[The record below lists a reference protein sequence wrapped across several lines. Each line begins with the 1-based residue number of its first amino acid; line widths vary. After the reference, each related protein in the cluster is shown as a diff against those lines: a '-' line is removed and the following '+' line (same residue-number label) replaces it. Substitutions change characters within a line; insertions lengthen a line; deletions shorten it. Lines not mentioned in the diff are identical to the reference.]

1 MNNNLV
7 NIIEANI
14 RSIHTSQFDLSFN
27 ELADMYENGELNINP
42 DFQRLFRY
50 LKAFLF
56 HFL

>member
-50 LKAFLF
+50 F
-56 HFL
+56 